1 MGEIYMN
8 IFADL
13 GVKTYGK
20 QDWVIKKRAFI
31 SDRDAELIE
40 KITITTSRL
49 GNLIAVL
56 TFKTKVEA
64 FFSLEEGSNVSLGD
78 SLSRDEFTKCE
89 IIMKENA
96 TTRARA
102 QKMLI
107 VI

>member
-49 GNLIAVL
+49 GNLTAVL

-89 IIMKENA
+89 IIMKENS
-96 TTRARA
+96 TTRART